1 MMKRVL
7 GESKQHYKG
16 YKAGKRWVF
25 ASITV
30 ISLGLGV
37 TGVSTTAK
45 ADAATDGPAE
55 SAAVGDQAAKPEQQ
69 VSLPKAGDQAEVSG
83 QKQNDG
89 SGQEQDESANKEAPA
104 TEKSELEQQ
113 PAASEAGDIQ
123 QPQKKEQS
131 VVNPVKEEQTVR
143 NDATLNQKTEN
154 VKSDNAQQ
162 VAPKKMARMAAPAAP
177 VLLGTVAGDQADIYN
192 QDASIWLPDANLR
205 QLIEDNLNYQY
216 YGGSQAINDSNLW
229 TCVNYAGFKAGV
241 NVREISVSAKGP
253 ITDLTGL
260 EYFTIL
266 NQFVLGADTFQ
277 VPESEMISF
286 AFAQNLTAFQIDFS
300 GTTWNSSANE
310 TVQKYLSGNQKLQFL
325 SLTHLDSTA
334 AAADVMPDLS
344 SYQDLQFIDLVHAN
358 LKGTIAS
365 YAYLPKLSFFRVN
378 NNQLTGSI
386 PEIGTWTPA
395 LTTVDF
401 SDNLLTGILPD
412 LSAVNLHSV
421 DYARNMI
428 AMGLSPE
435 SIANKEYGNVIA
447 SGQSLNAGK
456 FTLTNSQPSLDPVTN
471 VISYQDFTT
480 GQVDKTV
487 KNTIG
492 NFGNGVTIVYTTDST
507 AGIKDYP
514 TWAATQTDASSW
526 FSVVADPKNAQGFS
540 LVANNKAKSGN
551 YVVRVMTAGDT
562 SGQYNAWVAFTV
574 DNQMTTPPVDPG
586 TPETPTPGETT
597 GTVTIVNV
605 DENGNVLS
613 QRVQTGTVGDSYTVK
628 ADSINGY
635 QVNGSGQASGVYTAN
650 GTTVTFTY
658 SAVTTGGGA
667 ATVDPT
673 DKPAT
678 KKTGQTVKK
687 SASGQ
692 AAVVAS
698 GHQKGQSTVVGS
710 QVTRAGQGAQAVN
723 LATGGQSMA
732 KQSAKTTLP
741 QTNEQSSVGIV
752 AAGLASLLGAL
763 GLAGWQKRRHE

>member
-7 GESKQHYKG
+7 GESKQHYKS

-37 TGVSTTAK
+37 TGVNVTAK
-45 ADAATDGPAE
+45 ADAAADSTAE
-55 SAAVGDQAAKPEQQ
+55 STAVGGQVDKSEQQVNLAKAGEQAGAPEQKQNEVSGQQFDGSANKKTPTTAESKPEQQ
-69 VSLPKAGDQAEVSG
+69 PVTSEVG
-83 QKQNDG
+83 
-89 SGQEQDESANKEAPA
+89 AV
-104 TEKSELEQQ
+104 
-113 PAASEAGDIQ
+113 Q
-123 QPQKKEQS
+123 QPQQDEKP
-131 VVNPVKEEQTVR
+131 VVNPVKEEQPTQ
-143 NDATLNQKTEN
+143 NGDALNQEPEN
-154 VKSDNAQQ
+154 VKSDNDQPA
-162 VAPKKMARMAAPAAP
+162 APKKMARMAAPAAP

-216 YGGSQAINDSNLW
+216 YSGTQAINDSNLW

-241 NVREISVSAKGP
+241 NVREVGVAAKGP

-260 EYFTIL
+260 EYFTVL
-266 NQFVLGADTFQ
+266 NQFILGADTFQ

-286 AFAQNLTAFQIDFS
+286 AFAQNLTSFQIDFS

-386 PEIGTWTPA
+386 PEIGTWTPE

-401 SDNLLTGILPD
+401 SDNLLTGVLPD
-412 LSAVNLHSV
+412 LGAANLHSV

-428 AMGLSPE
+428 SMGLSPE
-435 SIANKEYGNVIA
+435 SIANKEYGSVRA
-447 SGQSLNAGK
+447 GGQSLNAGK
-456 FTLTNSQPSLDPVTN
+456 FAVTNSQPSLDPVTN

-480 GQVDKTV
+480 GQADKSV
-487 KNTIG
+487 KNTLG
-492 NFGNGVTIVYTTDST
+492 NFGNGVTIVYTTGST
-507 AGIKDYP
+507 AGLTDYP
-514 TWAATQTDASSW
+514 AWAATQTDASSW
-526 FSVVADPKNAQGFS
+526 FTVVADPKNAQGFS
-540 LVANNKAKSGN
+540 LVANSKAKSGN

-605 DENGNVLS
+605 DQNGNVLS
-613 QRVQTGTVGDSYTVK
+613 KRVQTGTVGDSYTVK
-628 ADSINGY
+628 ADSIDGY
-635 QVNGSGQASGVYTAN
+635 QINGSGQASGVYTAN

-658 SAVTTGGGA
+658 SAVTTGDGA
-667 ATVDPT
+667 DTVDPA
-673 DKPAT
+673 DKPTT

-687 SASGQ
+687 STSGQ
-692 AAVVAS
+692 AAVIAS
-698 GHQKGQSTVVGS
+698 DHQKSQSTVAGS
-710 QVTRAGQGAQAVN
+710 QVAHASQGAQAVN
-723 LATGGQSMA
+723 LATDGRSVA

-752 AAGLASLLGAL
+752 AAGLASLMGAL